1 VTMVNRSEF
10 LQRWAGQGSDASFLG
25 KSKGKGRLLRWGLG
39 IWAGVV
45 WLAVVGCSHT
55 PSPERVPIPVLK
67 DQGAIHRTGSGETLL
82 WISRDRGY
90 SVIELESLNPRWKG
104 VTIAPGTE
112 ILLPVGKPMIRR
124 VQKKSGGR

>member
-1 VTMVNRSEF
+1 MILANRST
-10 LQRWAGQGSDASFLG
+10 LQQRSVRPGGTAFCSCPG
-25 KSKGKGRLLRWGLG
+25 KKGRRLWWLLALFVG
-39 IWAGVV
+39 
-45 WLAVVGCSHT
+45 VVGCSQP
-55 PSPERVPIPVLK
+55 PSVEKVPIPVLK

-90 SVIELESLNPRWKG
+90 SVIELESLIPRWKG

>member
-1 VTMVNRSEF
+1 MTMVNRSEF
-10 LQRWAGQGSDASFLG
+10 LQRWVGQGGTSSFLG
-25 KSKGKGRLLRWGLG
+25 KGKGRLLWWVLG

-45 WLAVVGCSHT
+45 WVGVVGCSHT
-55 PSPERVPIPVLK
+55 TSPERVPIPVLK
-67 DQGAIHRTGSGETLL
+67 DQGVIHRTGSGETLL